1 MTLEQSGDRCPRGV
15 TFCCSR
21 EKTAGMPEQQNAQPF
36 RKKKKKNNNLEH
48 VLFKRL
54 LSSIC
59 LCPEKLFFSFFC
71 LQISNLFFNLF
82 CGAVS

>member
-36 RKKKKKNNNLEH
+36 RKKKKK
-48 VLFKRL
+48 KTTT
-54 LSSIC
+54 
-59 LCPEKLFFSFFC
+59 
-71 LQISNLFFNLF
+71 
-82 CGAVS
+82 